1 MATTNRRNL
10 VLWVRLDGNGDVIPG
25 SEQYRPRGVKPR
37 DGNWRQAIGSYCCS
51 CYCIITFTN
60 NATVAD
66 VLNIRTADGA
76 IDWSVELID
85 GETKSFV
92 IPSCYDEIF
101 TVTFG
106 IIGTGGIAIATN
118 LLQGTGSIT
127 SSVPYL
133 AAGAAGRSVAIST
146 GATTLS
152 TCAEYL
158 VTISND

>member
-60 NATVAD
+60 NASVGN
-66 VLNIRTADGA
+66 VLSITTADGA
-76 IDWSVELID
+76 IDWSVELLE
-85 GETKSFV
+85 GRTKSFV
-92 IPSCYDEIF
+92 IPSCYDEVF
-101 TVTFG
+101 TVTFDT
-106 IIGTGGIAIATN
+106 ITGDGIAIDVDV
-118 LLQGTGSIT
+118 LQGTGTIT
-127 SSVPYL
+127 SSLPYL
-133 AAGAAGRSVAIST
+133 AAGVAGRSVEI
-146 GATTLS
+146 TTTVPTS
-152 TCAEYL
+152 KCAEYL